1 MFAEGIKY
9 TIKDISVAD
18 IIFGKDDLRSR
29 IFFEDLDELARS
41 IRSVGLLNP
50 ITVRSAGEKYELIAG
65 FRRLKAC
72 EIANL
77 AVIPCRIVDSDDT
90 RADLQKLHE
99 NMFREEVNPIDEGN
113 FFKRLLIKN
122 NWRIVD
128 LAVQVHKSPAYVS
141 RRMSLTDADPLLV
154 NALLDKQINIS
165 VADELSKIDDPDT
178 RSRLLHYA
186 INSGATIETV
196 RMWRIQYEHDNIQAP
211 AAYVGPGDPL
221 PAGTTNPEPTSYKL
235 GEEPPTEKKIVESV
249 LEFRSCFGC
258 LSKVDAKD
266 VFQIFLCPEC
276 KRVIEAA
283 LRPAPEQ
290 SDGAAA
296 TEHLIKEVPK

>member
-1 MFAEGIKY
+1 MFAEGLKY
-9 TIKDISVAD
+9 TIKDISVSD

-41 IRSVGLLNP
+41 IRTVGLLNP
-50 ITVRSAGEKYELIAG
+50 ITVRPMGEKYELIAG

-90 RADLQKLHE
+90 KADLQKLHE

-113 FFKRLLIKN
+113 FFKRLLVKN

-141 RRMSLTDADPLLV
+141 KRMSLTDADPMIV

-165 VADELSKIDDPDT
+165 IADELSKVDDPET
-178 RSRLLHYA
+178 RHRLLHYA

-196 RMWRIQYEHDNIQAP
+196 RMWRFQYEHDIIQTPSSYESSAEAQPAAP
-211 AAYVGPGDPL
+211 ADQQAEAYR
-221 PAGTTNPEPTSYKL
+221 L
-235 GEEPPTEKKIVESV
+235 GEEPPTEKKIVERG

-258 LSKVDAKD
+258 LAKVDAKA
-266 VFQIFLCPEC
+266 VFQIFLCPAC
-276 KRVIEAA
+276 KSVIEAA

-290 SDGAAA
+290 SEPQGAIENP
-296 TEHLIKEVPK
+296 TKEVT

>member
-1 MFAEGIKY
+1 MFAEGINY
-9 TIKDISVAD
+9 TIKDISLSD

-29 IFFEDLDELARS
+29 IFFEDLDDLAQS
-41 IRSVGLLNP
+41 IRTVGLLNP
-50 ITVRSAGEKYELIAG
+50 ITVRPAGEKYELIAG

-77 AVIPCRIVDSDDT
+77 AVIPCRIVESDDT
-90 RADLQKLHE
+90 KADLQKLHE

-178 RSRLLHYA
+178 RQRLLHYA
-186 INSGATIETV
+186 VNSGATIETV

-211 AAYVGPGDPL
+211 DAYVGPSGSL
-221 PAGTTNPEPTSYKL
+221 PAGTSDHGPSAYRL
-235 GEEPPTEKKIVESV
+235 GEEPPTEKKIVEEV

-266 VFQIFLCPEC
+266 VFQIFLWVEC

-283 LRPAPEQ
+283 LRPAPEKI
-290 SDGAAA
+290 GNEAASENP
-296 TEHLIKEVPK
+296 TKEVT